1 MGDMTPQGL
10 DTTLTREELL
20 QARDEDAKRIRLTDP
35 KGQKQG
41 VTVRC
46 MHCKN
51 IRGRVVV
58 DRLAWQVYVTE
69 RLLVQEV
76 FPDLS
81 PDEREVLRGARTKG
95 IYLCPQCSMDPD
107 EEE

>member
-1 MGDMTPQGL
+1 MPDMTPLGT
-10 DTTLTREELL
+10 DMTLTREELL

-51 IRGRVVV
+51 IRGPVVV
-58 DRLAWQVYVTE
+58 DQTAWRAYL
-69 RLLVQEV
+69 RDALLVQEV

>member
-1 MGDMTPQGL
+1 MPDMTPQGL
-10 DTTLTREELL
+10 ETTWTREELL
-20 QARDEDAKRIRLTDP
+20 RARDADARRIRLTDP
-35 KGQKQG
+35 KGRRQG

-46 MHCKN
+46 MHCAR
-51 IRGRVVV
+51 IRGPVVV
-58 DRLAWQVYVTE
+58 DRTAWQAYVTE

-81 PDEREVLRGARTKG
+81 PDEREVLRGARSEG
-95 IYLCPQCSMDPD
+95 IYLCPQCSVDRD

>member
-1 MGDMTPQGL
+1 MSIKPFGNDETF
-10 DTTLTREELL
+10 TREELL
-20 QARDEDAKRIRLTDP
+20 QARDADAKRIRLTHP
-35 KGQKQG
+35 KGQKEA

-51 IRGRVVV
+51 IRGPVVV
-58 DRLAWQVYVTE
+58 DQTAWRAYL
-69 RLLVQEV
+69 RDALLVQEV

>member
-35 KGQKQG
+35 KGQKQA

-51 IRGRVVV
+51 IRGPVVV
-58 DRLAWQVYVTE
+58 EQTAGRAYLRDA
-69 RLLVQEV
+69 LLVQEV